1 MKKMKLFPKTF
12 LYTLFMLLIITLF
25 MHLMIYFFYPKVYL
39 NRMQHNLENR
49 LENLQ
54 QEIKEKTE
62 DETGQTFLNFAK
74 ENNVNVTVSE
84 NGSEKTYLGMNFQ
97 ISLYA
102 DTDTVFSVNNL
113 DIAESIIVKNKTM
126 DTKDGKSLQ
135 IKLVA
140 SAKPVKEAVDMITF
154 LLPWTFT
161 ASIAFSIL
169 FSYFYSK
176 RITKPILNMLAVTN
190 DMKNLKPDAA
200 FHVSDEDEMGI
211 LAEQIN
217 QVYECLLSTI
227 KSLDE
232 EKEHLVELE
241 KAKTVFLRSAS
252 HELKTPL
259 AGLRILLENMQYGVG
274 KYKDHEKYLA
284 EAVDMVDELSGMVKD
299 ILDTSKVQELASE
312 EKKKLSVKEELEKV
326 LKEYELQMTEKSL
339 TVFTEAV
346 QSVTVYMRAL
356 AFEKVWSNLI
366 GNAVKYT
373 KEQGQ
378 ITIGADEKKMW
389 IENTCTP
396 IEAEQL
402 QYIYEPFYRPAQTR
416 NVPGGNGLGLYV
428 VSELLKK
435 EGCTYTFEPF
445 EEGMRFTIYL

>member
-1 MKKMKLFPKTF
+1 MKRMKLFPKTF
-12 LYTLFMLLIITLF
+12 LYTLFMLLIITLS

-62 DETGQTFLNFAK
+62 AEAGQTFLNFAK
-74 ENNVNVTVSE
+74 ENNVNVTVGE
-84 NGSEKTYLGMNFQ
+84 NGSEKTYLGMNFK
-97 ISLYA
+97 ISFYA
-102 DTDTVFSVNNL
+102 DTDTVFSVSNL
-113 DIAESIIVKNKTM
+113 DIAESIIVINKTM

-135 IKLVA
+135 IKLIA

-161 ASIAFSIL
+161 ASIAFSVL

-200 FHVSDEDEMGI
+200 FHISDEDEMGI

-227 KSLDE
+227 QSLDK
-232 EKEHLVELE
+232 EKEHLVEVE

-284 EAVDMVDELSGMVKD
+284 EAVDMVDELNGMVKD
-299 ILDTSKVQELASE
+299 ILDTSKVQEMAP
-312 EKKKLSVKEELEKV
+312 EKTKLIVKEELERV

-339 TVFTEAV
+339 AVSTDAV
-346 QSVTVYMRAL
+346 QSVTVYMRAQ

-373 KEQGQ
+373 KEAGR

-389 IENTCTP
+389 IENTCAP

-402 QYIYEPFYRPAQTR
+402 QYIYEPFYRPSQTR

-435 EGCTYTFEPF
+435 EGCAYTFEPF

>member
-12 LYTLFMLLIITLF
+12 LYTLFMLLVITLS

-39 NRMQHNLENR
+39 NRMQQNLESE

-54 QEIKEKTE
+54 QEIKEQKE
-62 DETGQTFLNFAK
+62 ADTGQTFLNFAK

-97 ISLYA
+97 ISLYT
-102 DTDTVFSVNNL
+102 DTDTVLSVSNL
-113 DIAESIIVKNKTM
+113 DVAESIIVKNKTM

-140 SAKPVKEAVDMITF
+140 SAKPVKEAVDIITF
-154 LLPWTFT
+154 LLPWTFA

-176 RITKPILNMLAVTN
+176 RITKPILNMLTVTN

-227 KSLDE
+227 QSLDE

-284 EAVDMVDELSGMVKD
+284 EAVDRVDELNGMVKD
-299 ILDTSKVQELASE
+299 ILDTSKVQEMAPE
-312 EKKKLSVKEELEKV
+312 EKTKLIVKDELEKV

-339 TVFTEAV
+339 TVSTEAV

-356 AFEKVWSNLI
+356 TFEKVWSNLI

-373 KEQGQ
+373 KEAGR
-378 ITIGADEKKMW
+378 ITIGADENKIW

-396 IEAEQL
+396 MDAEQL
-402 QYIYEPFYRPAQTR
+402 QYIYEPFYRPVQTR

-435 EGCTYTFEPF
+435 EGCAFTFEPF